1 MYKLL
6 KKIYFIT
13 FFYSLLFLNTI
24 GYSIEVSSFQPE
36 KRLEFNELFP
46 QKVCDDIYNNSNFG
60 LTKKPEREIMLMNYI
75 NLKKL
80 KVNETESELTIY
92 LDQRT
97 YSYKEPKL
105 DLIIFQSLSDDFSSE
120 IRSITERIKKAGTKQ
135 IVVCEYDLATSLQDG
150 KFFDFK
156 MSFDNSLKVLTNE
169 NPQLQPKILIY
180 YDGTIEYVHFD
191 EEIYYAVPEFNYRIY
206 PFDSHQF
213 RFSISSKIYE
223 KLYFENSNKFK
234 LLLNETKKNNYLNIS
249 SPGWTI
255 NRYIAYSSV
264 DSLTD
269 AYSEYSKHSIK
280 SDLIIER
287 NWLPYLLKFII
298 PIIIIS
304 LLSYACLY
312 ISLSHGRATLLGTL
326 LVSFVA
332 FNFVLIGR
340 IPELPYVTL
349 LDWTILMG
357 YLISVLS
364 ILALCVESFY
374 LTYYFKGS
382 IKKKLNKVT
391 IFFKIAFPIF
401 YILLLLFGYQKFIYI

>member
-1 MYKLL
+1 MNGFKEIRKYLIHSSMHKLL

-13 FFYSLLFLNTI
+13 FFYSLLFFNTI
-24 GYSIEVSSFQPE
+24 AYAIEVSSFQPE

-46 QKVCDDIYNNSNFG
+46 QKICDDIYNNSNFG
-60 LTKKPEREIMLMNYI
+60 LAKKPEREIMLMNYI

-80 KVNETESELTIY
+80 KVNETDSELTIY

-105 DLIIFQSLSDDFSSE
+105 DLIIFRSLSDDFSDQ
-120 IRSITERIKKAGTKQ
+120 IQSITERIKKAGTKK
-135 IVVCEYDLATSLQDG
+135 IVVCEYDLATSLKDG

-169 NPQLQPKILIY
+169 NPQLQPKVLIY

-191 EEIYYAVPEFNYRIY
+191 EEIYYAVPEFDYRIY

-234 LLLNETKKNNYLNIS
+234 LLLDETKKNNYLNVS
-249 SPGWTI
+249 SPGWTV
-255 NRYIAYSSV
+255 NRYISYAAV

-298 PIIIIS
+298 PIIVIT

-332 FNFVLIGR
+332 FNFVLVGR
-340 IPELPYVTL
+340 IPELP
-349 LDWTILMG
+349 
-357 YLISVLS
+357 
-364 ILALCVESFY
+364 
-374 LTYYFKGS
+374 
-382 IKKKLNKVT
+382 
-391 IFFKIAFPIF
+391 
-401 YILLLLFGYQKFIYI
+401 

>member
-1 MYKLL
+1 MF
-6 KKIYFIT
+6 KIFKNFCLIT
-13 FFYSLLFLNTI
+13 IFSSLVFFNTI
-24 GYSIEVSSFQPE
+24 AYAIEVSSFQPE

-46 QKVCDDIYNNSNFG
+46 RKICDDIYNNSNFG
-60 LTKKPEREIMLMNYI
+60 LAKKPEREIMLMNYI

-80 KVNETESELTIY
+80 KVNETDSELTIY

-105 DLIIFQSLSDDFSSE
+105 DLIIFRSLSDDFSDQ
-120 IRSITERIKKAGTKQ
+120 IQSITERITKAGTKK
-135 IVVCEYDLATSLQDG
+135 IVVCEYDLATSLKDG

-169 NPQLQPKILIY
+169 NPQLQPKVLIY

-191 EEIYYAVPEFNYRIY
+191 EEIYYAVPEFDYRIY

-234 LLLNETKKNNYLNIS
+234 LLLDETKKNNYLNVS
-249 SPGWTI
+249 SPGWTV
-255 NRYIAYSSV
+255 NRYISYAAV

-298 PIIIIS
+298 PIIVIT

-332 FNFVLIGR
+332 FNFVLVGR

-364 ILALCVESFY
+364 IIALCVESFY

-382 IKKKLNKVT
+382 IKKKLSKVT

-401 YILLLLFGYQKFIYI
+401 YILLLLFGFQKFIYI